1 MFAKNRRY
9 CLARLGLVGFS
20 LLSTAYSPKPAS
32 TTQPAQSQNST
43 APASASRPA
52 TTQWTEAITDEG
64 IVVYKRKRAGSA
76 YEEVRAETK
85 ITAGVEDFIPV
96 FKDPVNYKKWVYGTL
111 ESKQVSR
118 AADLDF
124 VFYGIFKIPW
134 PFENRELFSRVE
146 IHHDDKRKELTARL
160 SNVASS
166 SPVDTELVRV
176 ARFESLWKV
185 KSAGT
190 DKVDFSIEMYAE
202 PGGNLP
208 PFIVNLV
215 LSRIQLWSMKNLRDL
230 MSQRKN

>member
-1 MFAKNRRY
+1 MFSKNCRY

-43 APASASRPA
+43 TLASSSLPAS
-52 TTQWTEAITDEG
+52 TQWSEAINNEG
-64 IVVYKRKRAGSA
+64 IIVYKRNRAGSA

-85 ITAGVEDFIPV
+85 MTARIEDFLQV

-118 AADLDF
+118 TADLDF

-146 IHHDDKRKELTARL
+146 IHYDDKAKELTARL
-160 SNVASS
+160 SDVASS

-185 KSAGT
+185 KSSGR